1 MQDCEAKIMA
11 TVTYV
16 KVKKQ
21 SPAAMYGVINY
32 CKREDKVRDIQSG
45 RRIVSGINCNG
56 ENAFR
61 EFMTTKGAYDKLDGT
76 YYYHYVQSFSYKE
89 GITHDKAHEIA
100 REFAAEAWPGHEILV
115 ATHLDTK
122 NPHSHFVINSVSFEN
137 GYKLRQDT
145 HTLEHLREK
154 SDRICMSHG
163 YSIIKN
169 PQNRTSYIPR
179 GEYRAAQRGTSWKF
193 ALMWNIDQAMK
204 KSGSRKDFVQEMKR
218 RGYDMIWTDT
228 RKSITFIC
236 PNGMKCRDFKLHEQ
250 KYLKGK
256 IENEFKLREQ
266 LSKHITNG
274 TIEKTEWSGN
284 EEIGRD
290 TISTDTVRNT
300 QRDEIGRTE
309 TPTGSSDISTNTVQD
324 DRWTLY
330 EPRPGEIRKESDLD
344 SEERDGRYA
353 DPGIGTEPTTD
364 RESVGDNTTGWE
376 KERGIY
382 FGDIPDDDYGDSGLL
397 ENDEREDIGTGRFER
412 RAGESHDE
420 NYHYGGTDFGGIVG
434 TALHGAAALADMID
448 SGSDDEEERKKEQEA
463 KMAGGNLGAL
473 VGLGAGI
480 ISALVQKDEP
490 DEELIREQEE
500 IDEMLEDEIEDE
512 EYIDFMMGM

>member
-1 MQDCEAKIMA
+1 MA

-21 SPAAMYGVINY
+21 SSAAMYGVINY
-32 CKREDKVRDIQSG
+32 CRREDKVRDSESG

-61 EFMTTKGAYDKLDGT
+61 EFMTTKAAYDKLDGT

-122 NPHSHFVINSVSFEN
+122 NPHSHFVINPVNFEN

-163 YSIIKN
+163 HSIIKN
-169 PQNRTSYIPR
+169 PQKRTSYIPR
-179 GEYRAAQRGTSWKF
+179 GEYRAAQRGNSWKF

-204 KSGSRKDFVQEMKR
+204 KSGTRKDFVQEMKR

-236 PNGMKCRDFKLHEQ
+236 PNGMKCRDFKLHED
-250 KYLKGK
+250 KYLKDNM
-256 IENEFKLREQ
+256 ENEFKLREQ
-266 LSKHITNG
+266 LSNQAHID
-274 TIEKTEWSGN
+274 KTASQKP
-284 EEIGRD
+284 
-290 TISTDTVRNT
+290 VK
-300 QRDEIGRTE
+300 
-309 TPTGSSDISTNTVQD
+309 D
-324 DRWTLY
+324 DRWIIFGD
-330 EPRPGEIRKESDLD
+330 EPKLETKRETV
-344 SEERDGRYA
+344 
-353 DPGIGTEPTTD
+353 IG
-364 RESVGDNTTGWE
+364 GTTGWE
-376 KERGIY
+376 KEREIY
-382 FGDIPDDDYGDSGLL
+382 CGDTLDESEDIRGGEFERKAEKTRT
-397 ENDEREDIGTGRFER
+397 ENDYS
-412 RAGESHDE
+412 SHD
-420 NYHYGGTDFGGIVG
+420 NFGGIVG
-434 TALHGAAALADMID
+434 NALQGVAAIAEMID
-448 SGSDDEEERKKEQEA
+448 HGSDDEEERKKEQEA

-473 VGLGAGI
+473 VGIGAGI

-490 DEELIREQEE
+490 DEEIIREQEE

>member
-1 MQDCEAKIMA
+1 MA

-61 EFMTTKGAYDKLDGT
+61 EFMTTKAAYDKLEGT

-122 NPHSHFVINSVSFEN
+122 NPHSHFVINSVNLEN

-169 PQNRTSYIPR
+169 PQKRTSYIPR
-179 GEYRAAQRGTSWKF
+179 GEYRAAQRGTSWK
-193 ALMWNIDQAMK
+193 AVLMQNINQAMR
-204 KSGSRKDFVQEMKR
+204 KSGTRKDFVQEMKR

-250 KYLKGK
+250 KYLKENL
-256 IENEFKLREQ
+256 ENEFKLREQ
-266 LSKHITNG
+266 LSKQPH
-274 TIEKTEWSGN
+274 IEKTVSQKP
-284 EEIGRD
+284 
-290 TISTDTVRNT
+290 VK
-300 QRDEIGRTE
+300 
-309 TPTGSSDISTNTVQD
+309 D
-324 DRWTLY
+324 DRWIIFGD
-330 EPRPGEIRKESDLD
+330 EPEPETKKESAIED
-344 SEERDGRYA
+344 
-353 DPGIGTEPTTD
+353 
-364 RESVGDNTTGWE
+364 VTGWE
-376 KERGIY
+376 KERSIY
-382 FGDIPDDDYGDSGLL
+382 YGDIPDDES
-397 ENDEREDIGTGRFER
+397 EDICNSNFER
-412 RAGESHDE
+412 KTEESYAE
-420 NYHYGGTDFGGIVG
+420 TNYRNQDDFSGIVG

-448 SGSDDEEERKKEQEA
+448 SGSDDEEELKKEQEA
-463 KMAGGNLGAL
+463 KMAGGNLGAAI
-473 VGLGAGI
+473 GIAAGI
-480 ISALVQKDEP
+480 VSALVSKNEP

-500 IDEMLEDEIEDE
+500 IDEILEDEIEDE

>member
-1 MQDCEAKIMA
+1 MA

-21 SPAAMYGVINY
+21 SSAAMYGVINY
-32 CKREDKVRDIQSG
+32 CKREDKVRDSESG

-61 EFMTTKGAYDKLDGT
+61 EFMTTKAAYDKLDGI

-169 PQNRTSYIPR
+169 PQKHTSYIPR
-179 GEYRAAQRGTSWKF
+179 GEYRAAQRGNSWKF
-193 ALMWNIDQAMK
+193 ALIWNIDQAMK
-204 KSGSRKDFVQEMKR
+204 KSGNRKDFIQEMKR

-236 PNGMKCRDFKLHEQ
+236 PNGMKCRDFKLHED
-250 KYLKGK
+250 KYLKDN
-256 IENEFKLREQ
+256 IENEFKYREH
-266 LSKHITNG
+266 LSKQSHID
-274 TIEKTEWSGN
+274 KTVSQKP
-284 EEIGRD
+284 
-290 TISTDTVRNT
+290 VK
-300 QRDEIGRTE
+300 
-309 TPTGSSDISTNTVQD
+309 D
-324 DRWTLY
+324 DRWIIFGD
-330 EPRPGEIRKESDLD
+330 EPKLETKRETI
-344 SEERDGRYA
+344 
-353 DPGIGTEPTTD
+353 IG
-364 RESVGDNTTGWE
+364 GTTGWE

-382 FGDIPDDDYGDSGLL
+382 FGDIPDESEDIRGGEFERKAEKTRT
-397 ENDEREDIGTGRFER
+397 ENDYP
-412 RAGESHDE
+412 SHD
-420 NYHYGGTDFGGIVG
+420 NFGGIVDN
-434 TALHGAAALADMID
+434 ALQGIVAITEMID
-448 SGSDDEEERKKEQEA
+448 PGSDDEEERKKEQEA

-473 VGLGAGI
+473 VGIGAGI

-490 DEELIREQEE
+490 DEEIIREQEE
-500 IDEMLEDEIEDE
+500 IDEMSEDEIEDE

>member
-1 MQDCEAKIMA
+1 MA

-21 SPAAMYGVINY
+21 SSAAMYGVINY
-32 CKREDKVRDIQSG
+32 CKREDKVRDNESG

-61 EFMTTKGAYDKLDGT
+61 EFMTTKAAYNKLDGT
-76 YYYHYVQSFSYKE
+76 YYYHYVQSFPYKE
-89 GITHDKAHEIA
+89 GITHDEAHEIA

-122 NPHSHFVINSVSFEN
+122 NPHSHFVINSVSFET

-154 SDRICMSHG
+154 SDRICMSHR

-169 PQNRTSYIPR
+169 PQKHASYIPR
-179 GEYRAAQRGTSWKF
+179 GEYRAAQRGNSWKF

-204 KSGSRKDFVQEMKR
+204 KSGNRKDFIQEMKR

-236 PNGMKCRDFKLHEQ
+236 PNGMKCRDFKLHEE
-250 KYLKGK
+250 KYFKVN
-256 IENEFKLREQ
+256 IENEFKYREHF
-266 LSKHITNG
+266 SKQSHID
-274 TIEKTEWSGN
+274 KTASQKP
-284 EEIGRD
+284 
-290 TISTDTVRNT
+290 VK
-300 QRDEIGRTE
+300 
-309 TPTGSSDISTNTVQD
+309 D
-324 DRWTLY
+324 DRWIIFGD
-330 EPRPGEIRKESDLD
+330 EPKLETKRETV
-344 SEERDGRYA
+344 
-353 DPGIGTEPTTD
+353 IG
-364 RESVGDNTTGWE
+364 GATGWE
-376 KERGIY
+376 KEREIY
-382 FGDIPDDDYGDSGLL
+382 CGDIPDESEDIRDGEFERKAEKTRT
-397 ENDEREDIGTGRFER
+397 ENDYP
-412 RAGESHDE
+412 SHD
-420 NYHYGGTDFGGIVG
+420 NFGGIVG
-434 TALHGAAALADMID
+434 NALQGVVAITEMID
-448 SGSDDEEERKKEQEA
+448 PGSDDEEKRKKEQEA

-473 VGLGAGI
+473 VGIGAGI

-490 DEELIREQEE
+490 DEDIVREQEE
-500 IDEMLEDEIEDE
+500 IDEILEDEIEDE

>member
-21 SPAAMYGVINY
+21 SSAAMYGVINY
-32 CKREDKVRDIQSG
+32 CRREDKVRDNESG

-61 EFMTTKGAYDKLDGT
+61 EFMTTKAAYDKLDGT

-137 GYKLRQDT
+137 GYKLRQDI

-169 PQNRTSYIPR
+169 HHKRTSYIPR
-179 GEYRAAQRGTSWKF
+179 GEYRAAQRGNSWKF

-204 KSGSRKDFVQEMKR
+204 KSGTRKDFVQKMKR

-236 PNGMKCRDFKLHEQ
+236 PNGMKCRDFKLHED
-250 KYLKGK
+250 KYLKDN
-256 IENEFKLREQ
+256 IENEFKYREQ
-266 LSKHITNG
+266 LSKQSHID
-274 TIEKTEWSGN
+274 KTVSQKP
-284 EEIGRD
+284 
-290 TISTDTVRNT
+290 VK
-300 QRDEIGRTE
+300 
-309 TPTGSSDISTNTVQD
+309 D
-324 DRWTLY
+324 DRWIIFGD
-330 EPRPGEIRKESDLD
+330 EPKLETKRETI
-344 SEERDGRYA
+344 
-353 DPGIGTEPTTD
+353 IG
-364 RESVGDNTTGWE
+364 GTTGWE
-376 KERGIY
+376 KERGIIC
-382 FGDIPDDDYGDSGLL
+382 D
-397 ENDEREDIGTGRFER
+397 
-412 RAGESHDE
+412 
-420 NYHYGGTDFGGIVG
+420 
-434 TALHGAAALADMID
+434 
-448 SGSDDEEERKKEQEA
+448 K
-463 KMAGGNLGAL
+463 
-473 VGLGAGI
+473 
-480 ISALVQKDEP
+480 
-490 DEELIREQEE
+490 
-500 IDEMLEDEIEDE
+500 
-512 EYIDFMMGM
+512 

>member
-61 EFMTTKGAYDKLDGT
+61 EFMTTKAAYDKLEGT

-115 ATHLDTK
+115 ATHLDTR
-122 NPHSHFVINSVSFEN
+122 NPHSHFVINSVSFET

-169 PQNRTSYIPR
+169 PQKRTSYIPR
-179 GEYRAAQRGTSWKF
+179 GEYRAAQRGNSWK
-193 ALMWNIDQAMK
+193 AVLMQNINQAMK
-204 KSGSRKDFVQEMKR
+204 KSRTRKDFVQEMKR
-218 RGYDMIWTDT
+218 RGYDMIWTDA

-250 KYLKGK
+250 KYLKENL
-256 IENEFKLREQ
+256 ENEFKLREQ
-266 LSKHITNG
+266 LSEQPYKD
-274 TIEKTEWSGN
+274 KTVSQKP
-284 EEIGRD
+284 
-290 TISTDTVRNT
+290 VK
-300 QRDEIGRTE
+300 
-309 TPTGSSDISTNTVQD
+309 D
-324 DRWTLY
+324 DRWIIFGD
-330 EPRPGEIRKESDLD
+330 EPKPETNKESAIED
-344 SEERDGRYA
+344 
-353 DPGIGTEPTTD
+353 
-364 RESVGDNTTGWE
+364 VTGWE
-376 KERGIY
+376 KERSIY
-382 FGDIPDDDYGDSGLL
+382 YGDIPDDES
-397 ENDEREDIGTGRFER
+397 EDISNSNFER
-412 RAGESHDE
+412 KAEESYAE
-420 NYHYGGTDFGGIVG
+420 NNYRNQDDFSGIVS

-473 VGLGAGI
+473 VGIGAGI

-500 IDEMLEDEIEDE
+500 IDEMLEDEIQDE

>member
-1 MQDCEAKIMA
+1 MA

-61 EFMTTKGAYDKLDGT
+61 EFMTTKAAYDKLEGT

-122 NPHSHFVINSVSFEN
+122 NPHSHFVINSVSFET

-145 HTLEHLREK
+145 HTLQHLRKK

-169 PQNRTSYIPR
+169 PQKRTSYIPR
-179 GEYRAAQRGTSWKF
+179 GEYRAAQRGNSWKF
-193 ALMWNIDQAMK
+193 KLMWNIDQAMK
-204 KSGSRKDFVQEMKR
+204 KSGTRKDFVQEMKR
-218 RGYDMIWTDT
+218 RGYDMIWTDA

-250 KYLKGK
+250 KYLKENL
-256 IENEFKLREQ
+256 ENEFKLREQ
-266 LSKHITNG
+266 LSEQPYKD
-274 TIEKTEWSGN
+274 KTVSQKP
-284 EEIGRD
+284 
-290 TISTDTVRNT
+290 VK
-300 QRDEIGRTE
+300 
-309 TPTGSSDISTNTVQD
+309 D
-324 DRWTLY
+324 DRWIIFGD
-330 EPRPGEIRKESDLD
+330 EPKPETNKESAIED
-344 SEERDGRYA
+344 
-353 DPGIGTEPTTD
+353 
-364 RESVGDNTTGWE
+364 VTGWE

-412 RAGESHDE
+412 RTGEPHDE

-463 KMAGGNLGAL
+463 KMAGENLGAL
-473 VGLGAGI
+473 VGIGAGI
-480 ISALVQKDEP
+480 ISALIQKDEP

>member
-61 EFMTTKGAYDKLDGT
+61 EFMTTKAAYDKLEGT

-122 NPHSHFVINSVSFEN
+122 NPHSHFVINSVSFET

-145 HTLEHLREK
+145 HTLQYLREK

-163 YSIIKN
+163 YSIIRN
-169 PQNRTSYIPR
+169 PQKRTSYIPR
-179 GEYRAAQRGTSWKF
+179 GEYRAAQRGNSWKF

-204 KSGSRKDFVQEMKR
+204 KSGTRKDFVQEMKR
-218 RGYDMIWTDT
+218 HGYDMIWTDA

-250 KYLKGK
+250 KYLKENL
-256 IENEFKLREQ
+256 ENEFKLREQ
-266 LSKHITNG
+266 LSEQPH
-274 TIEKTEWSGN
+274 IEKTVSQKP
-284 EEIGRD
+284 IK
-290 TISTDTVRNT
+290 
-300 QRDEIGRTE
+300 
-309 TPTGSSDISTNTVQD
+309 D
-324 DRWTLY
+324 DRWIIFGD
-330 EPRPGEIRKESDLD
+330 EPKPKTKKESAIED
-344 SEERDGRYA
+344 
-353 DPGIGTEPTTD
+353 
-364 RESVGDNTTGWE
+364 VTGWE
-376 KERGIY
+376 KERSIY
-382 FGDIPDDDYGDSGLL
+382 YGDIPDDES
-397 ENDEREDIGTGRFER
+397 EDISNSNFER
-412 RAGESHDE
+412 KAEESYAENNYRSHD
-420 NYHYGGTDFGGIVG
+420 DFGGIVG

-463 KMAGGNLGAL
+463 KMAGGNLGAAI
-473 VGLGAGI
+473 GIAAGI
-480 ISALVQKDEP
+480 VSALVSKDEP

>member
-1 MQDCEAKIMA
+1 MA

-21 SPAAMYGVINY
+21 SSAAMYGVINY
-32 CKREDKVRDIQSG
+32 CRREDKVRDSESG

-61 EFMTTKGAYDKLDGT
+61 EFMTTKAAYDKLDGT

-122 NPHSHFVINSVSFEN
+122 NPHSHFVINSVSFET

-163 YSIIKN
+163 HSIIKN
-169 PQNRTSYIPR
+169 PQKRTSYIPR
-179 GEYRAAQRGTSWKF
+179 GEYRAAQRGNSWKF

-204 KSGSRKDFVQEMKR
+204 KSGTRKDFVQEMTR

-236 PNGMKCRDFKLHEQ
+236 PNGMKCRDFKLHED
-250 KYLKGK
+250 KYLKDNM
-256 IENEFKLREQ
+256 ENEFKLREQ
-266 LSKHITNG
+266 LSNQAHID
-274 TIEKTEWSGN
+274 KTASQKP
-284 EEIGRD
+284 
-290 TISTDTVRNT
+290 VK
-300 QRDEIGRTE
+300 
-309 TPTGSSDISTNTVQD
+309 D
-324 DRWTLY
+324 DRWIIFGD
-330 EPRPGEIRKESDLD
+330 EPKLETKRETV
-344 SEERDGRYA
+344 
-353 DPGIGTEPTTD
+353 IG
-364 RESVGDNTTGWE
+364 GTTGWE
-376 KERGIY
+376 KEREIY
-382 FGDIPDDDYGDSGLL
+382 CGDTLDESEDIRGGEFERKAEKTRT
-397 ENDEREDIGTGRFER
+397 ENDYS
-412 RAGESHDE
+412 SHD
-420 NYHYGGTDFGGIVG
+420 NFGGIVG
-434 TALHGAAALADMID
+434 NALQGVAAIAEMID
-448 SGSDDEEERKKEQEA
+448 HGSDDEEERKKEQEA

-473 VGLGAGI
+473 VGIGAGI

-490 DEELIREQEE
+490 DEEIIREQEE

>member
-61 EFMTTKGAYDKLDGT
+61 EFMTTKAAYDKLEGT

-115 ATHLDTK
+115 ATHLDTR
-122 NPHSHFVINSVSFEN
+122 NPHSHFVINSVSFET

-169 PQNRTSYIPR
+169 PQKRTSYIPR
-179 GEYRAAQRGTSWKF
+179 GEYRAAQRGNSWK
-193 ALMWNIDQAMK
+193 AVLMQNINQAMK
-204 KSGSRKDFVQEMKR
+204 KSRTRKDFVQEMKR
-218 RGYDMIWTDT
+218 RGYDMIWTDA

-250 KYLKGK
+250 KYLKENL
-256 IENEFKLREQ
+256 ENEFKLREQ
-266 LSKHITNG
+266 LSEQPYKD
-274 TIEKTEWSGN
+274 KTVSQKP
-284 EEIGRD
+284 
-290 TISTDTVRNT
+290 VK
-300 QRDEIGRTE
+300 
-309 TPTGSSDISTNTVQD
+309 D
-324 DRWTLY
+324 DRWIIFGD
-330 EPRPGEIRKESDLD
+330 EPNPETNKESAIED
-344 SEERDGRYA
+344 
-353 DPGIGTEPTTD
+353 
-364 RESVGDNTTGWE
+364 VTGWE
-376 KERGIY
+376 KERSIY
-382 FGDIPDDDYGDSGLL
+382 YGDIPDDES
-397 ENDEREDIGTGRFER
+397 EDISNSNFER
-412 RAGESHDE
+412 KAEESYAE
-420 NYHYGGTDFGGIVG
+420 NNYRNQDDFSGIVS

-448 SGSDDEEERKKEQEA
+448 SGSDDEEER
-463 KMAGGNLGAL
+463 
-473 VGLGAGI
+473 
-480 ISALVQKDEP
+480 
-490 DEELIREQEE
+490 
-500 IDEMLEDEIEDE
+500 
-512 EYIDFMMGM
+512 

>member
-61 EFMTTKGAYDKLDGT
+61 EFMTTKAAYDKLEGT

-115 ATHLDTK
+115 ATHLDTR
-122 NPHSHFVINSVSFEN
+122 NPHSHFVINSVSFET

-169 PQNRTSYIPR
+169 PQKRTSYIPR
-179 GEYRAAQRGTSWKF
+179 GEYRAAQRGNSWK
-193 ALMWNIDQAMK
+193 AVLMQNINQAMK
-204 KSGSRKDFVQEMKR
+204 KSRTRKDFVQEMKR
-218 RGYDMIWTDT
+218 RGYDMIWTDA

-250 KYLKGK
+250 KYLKENL
-256 IENEFKLREQ
+256 ENEFKLREQ
-266 LSKHITNG
+266 LSEQPYKD
-274 TIEKTEWSGN
+274 KTVSQKP
-284 EEIGRD
+284 
-290 TISTDTVRNT
+290 VK
-300 QRDEIGRTE
+300 
-309 TPTGSSDISTNTVQD
+309 D
-324 DRWTLY
+324 DRWIIFGD
-330 EPRPGEIRKESDLD
+330 EPKPETNKESAIED
-344 SEERDGRYA
+344 
-353 DPGIGTEPTTD
+353 
-364 RESVGDNTTGWE
+364 VTGWE
-376 KERGIY
+376 KERSIY
-382 FGDIPDDDYGDSGLL
+382 YGDIPDDES
-397 ENDEREDIGTGRFER
+397 EDISNSNFER
-412 RAGESHDE
+412 KAEESYAE
-420 NYHYGGTDFGGIVG
+420 NNYRNQDDFSGIVS

-463 KMAGGNLGAL
+463 KMAGENLGAL
-473 VGLGAGI
+473 VGIGAGI
-480 ISALVQKDEP
+480 ISALIQKDEP